1 MLHTLVVD
9 IKKDLLTTIETE
21 CFQLYKDKIKV
32 METYDNNS
40 KLADSKVEYILAPK
54 TSEYLSQADNVV
66 SKFLLILRKRN
77 DLVFK
82 LLTHAQQNDYNT
94 LSSLLINCF
103 YENIFS
109 SSFIENEL
117 LILIYLSLK
126 KEIFDEKTT
135 SKTFLKET
143 INSSLF
149 RGLLRKDDIRSY
161 ISIILTDVLEKME
174 SKIANNNILTF
185 NIVELKEKFA
195 AKSKTKNKNVKR
207 PSINASVS
215 SRASIEMLLS
225 AESDN
230 STDNI
235 RTRREAKG
243 VDKPK
248 QIDNNYYEMYLEGIT
263 KKELI
268 EKEST
273 SDDKR
278 MKEYLC
284 KQIQEFEND
293 DTIYQNIQFRL
304 RMSAMGIG
312 EPHKIYQQNFNI
324 VIELIEML
332 FENFKNNVK
341 IIPYSIKCICKII
354 AVLVEKRF
362 PNITTLERNTFIS
375 EFFFEKIFKPI
386 FTIPDFN
393 GLITSVLVSGNTKKN
408 IILLQKLIRQ
418 LINGGFFN
426 ANKHPDLT
434 PFNMFFL
441 SMMPRVF
448 SFFDALIDVK
458 LPSALENMLLGQIDE
473 NNYIYN
479 YFEANPNEKIQHW
492 SMCFTVE
499 DVLTIFNII
508 KENESEFIG
517 LNMDTPV
524 NDNDKAQQLKESQ
537 DIFEKTYNKL
547 KTTPIYL
554 EKITKKLE
562 NDKKMQKKTFLLI
575 QKLKFNKKL
584 GKVMKINDRNQSY
597 TIEFPDDDDTN
608 SNNTNAPP
616 GPQVVSDKTK
626 KLNVIRAKNFL
637 SKILFHFKELTEDV
651 LPSSNTA
658 SIIDILE
665 SIKIFLQTDY
675 YLLLYAIPL
684 DWYSETLMSLLK
696 ELPEEYME
704 NNYMKLYS
712 ELRNE
717 VQKEIDKLHLS
728 TLSEIKTKLKYTKRA
743 KNNISN
749 CLKKLH
755 HIEINIKIQKFLE
768 STDYE
773 VQLRVKKSQKKRTF
787 VIEKVNQRQNK
798 FSYFDNFLFDKNDNQ
813 KGIQAQNVYN
823 LIQLFP
829 DFVSYHD
836 MRDDEDLTSLLKR
849 FAIPEAINGYL
860 SEFKTLTNKFQPLQN
875 LSTKDEEMVGYEI
888 SNIVLSKLNHKLCAK
903 RPEVDD
909 IKITQTCVELSWVKQ
924 EHVIPTKQVILNNFL
939 PAAVKHLYQ
948 MEKEKSPMAKMEE
961 ILKIAELIQS
971 TIVFSTGKQ
980 ENSVD
985 DNLPFMLYV
994 VIKACPKKFAS
1005 NVNFIDLF
1013 LDPVL
1018 KKHKLGHLLSQI
1030 KILAGM
1036 LQNFTFKNL
1045 INITQ

>member
-1 MLHTLVVD
+1 
-9 IKKDLLTTIETE
+9 
-21 CFQLYKDKIKV
+21 

-40 KLADSKVEYILAPK
+40 KLIDSKIEYILAPK

-66 SKFLLILRKRN
+66 TKFLYILRKRN

-126 KEIFDEKTT
+126 KEIFDERTT

-161 ISIILTDVLEKME
+161 IGIILTDVLDKME
-174 SKIANNNILTF
+174 NKIANNNILTF

-195 AKSKTKNKNVKR
+195 VKAKTKNKNVKR
-207 PSINASVS
+207 PSINASVSS

-230 STDNI
+230 STDNM
-235 RTRREAKG
+235 RTKKETKG
-243 VDKPK
+243 IDKPK
-248 QIDNNYYEMYLEGIT
+248 QNDNNYYEMYLEGIT

-278 MKEYLC
+278 MKEYLG

-304 RMSAMGIG
+304 RMSTMGIG

-324 VIELIEML
+324 VVELIEML
-332 FENFKNNVK
+332 FENFKNNIK

-393 GLITSVLVSGNTKKN
+393 GLITSVLVSGSTKKN

-448 SFFDALIDVK
+448 EFFDALVDVK
-458 LPSALENMLLGQIDE
+458 LPSTLENMLLGQIDE
-473 NNYIYN
+473 DNFIYN

-499 DVLTIFNII
+499 DVITIFNII
-508 KENESEFIG
+508 KNNEKEFIG
-517 LNMDTPV
+517 LNMDTPG
-524 NDNDKAQQLKESQ
+524 NGKEYDKDKLQQLKESQ
-537 DIFEKTYNKL
+537 DVFEKTYNKL

-554 EKITKKLE
+554 EKITKKME
-562 NDKKMQKKTFLLI
+562 GDKKMQKKTFLLI
-575 QKLKFNKKL
+575 QKIKFNKKL

-597 TIEFPDDDDTN
+597 TIELPDDDDD
-608 SNNTNAPP
+608 SNNTGNTNAPP
-616 GPQVVSDKTK
+616 GALMNNDSNSNSINNSSSKTK
-626 KLNVIRAKNFL
+626 ELNVIRAKNFL

-696 ELPEEYME
+696 DLPDEYME

-717 VQKEIDKLHLS
+717 VQKEIDKLNLS

-755 HIEINIKIQKFLE
+755 HIEINTKIQKFLE
-768 STDYE
+768 STEYE

-813 KGIQAQNVYN
+813 KGINAQNVYN

-836 MRDDEDLTSLLKR
+836 IRDDEDLTSLLKR
-849 FAIPEAINGYL
+849 FAIPDAINGYL
-860 SEFKTLTNKFQPLQN
+860 TEFKTLTHKFQPLQN

-909 IKITQTCVELSWVKQ
+909 IKITQTCIELSWVRQ

-961 ILKIAELIQS
+961 VLKIAELIQS

-1005 NVNFIDLF
+1005 NVNFIDMF

-1045 INITQ
+1045 INVTKEEYQR